1 MSKIIKFKVKEE
13 SCDCPFCE
21 LVEDYIDIVAD
32 SESYDELR
40 AILRGLVADTNDLAI
55 YHFVSQEVEQKI
67 QLLDCINGTCGCE
80 DECDLDD
87 DLD

>member
-1 MSKIIKFKVKEE
+1 MSKIIEFKKQEE
-13 SCDCPFCE
+13 VCECPFCG
-21 LVEDYIDIVAD
+21 LVEDYIDLVAD

-40 AILRGLVADTNDLAI
+40 AILKGLVTDANDLAI

-67 QLLDCINGTCGCE
+67 QLLDCINGTCDCE

-87 DLD
+87 ELD